1 MIAAPNPA
9 QSESFKPSLPI
20 KSLVER
26 LNIDPADLRE
36 DRSPSGRPSPRE
48 RFPLILA
55 RFLIPFS
62 IGVAATV
69 ALQSYGH
76 ATREMLASAVPLLR
90 WLAPQ
95 AGPSAQNLAV
105 VTAPPAPLA
114 PSPDGQQPNA
124 MSPDLDMVRQSA
136 DKIAAGQEQMTHSLE
151 RIATSQE
158 RMARTVDELGAGREQ
173 LTREI
178 TKLQAIEQYILYKN
192 SEPPA
197 PKTVQRP
204 SQGRAVR

>member
-1 MIAAPNPA
+1 MIAAPSPA
-9 QSESFKPSLPI
+9 QSESSKGSLPV

-36 DRSPSGRPSPRE
+36 DRSPSGRPSLRE
-48 RFPLILA
+48 RIPFALA
-55 RFLIPFS
+55 RFLITFS

-76 ATREMLASAVPLLR
+76 ATREMLASSFPLLR

-105 VTAPPAPLA
+105 VTASAVPLA

-124 MSPDLDMVRQSA
+124 MSLDLDTVRQIV
-136 DKIAAGQEQMTHSLE
+136 DKIAAGQEQMTRSLE
-151 RIATSQE
+151 RIVTSQE
-158 RMARTVDELGAGREQ
+158 GMARTVDELAAGKEQ
-173 LTREI
+173 VTRGI

-204 SQGRAVR
+204 SQGRTTR